1 MDVLTTAI
9 EIILS
14 LLALWLLRT
23 YPKTVSILFVL
34 VAYFLRDQLNTH
46 RRDGYEI
53 IGKKTMKAAIFAP
66 GIGEHGV
73 TVDDISVPNHASHEL
88 LIQVNAA
95 GLNPSNFKVNMA
107 RIPFFRHTKSGKHV
121 IGYDVEG
128 VVLSSG
134 TAPEC
139 ESFALGARVYGFAS
153 GGSIAEYALVA
164 CTRAARS
171 PTTLTSV
178 QTAGLPV
185 VALTSQ
191 EAWDRTNLK
200 KGDSALVI
208 GASGGCGTFGVT
220 LAKALG
226 ATVTGIC
233 STKNVKLVY
242 ELGADAVVDYR
253 KTLEMDKLKAG
264 GKQFDVIYD
273 TVTSFA
279 PEDPD
284 YEPDMRPLLKQGG
297 RYVAINGSPLDWI
310 LGIWEKILFKKYFGM
325 KIQREHYDL
334 FLLTPTTEKLE
345 RVATLLDAGKIS
357 PTIMD
362 MTYHLT
368 EDDLNKAFTRMKS
381 RRVVGKICFE
391 MIHVAHV

>member
-1 MDVLTTAI
+1 M
-9 EIILS
+9 
-14 LLALWLLRT
+14 
-23 YPKTVSILFVL
+23 
-34 VAYFLRDQLNTH
+34 
-46 RRDGYEI
+46 
-53 IGKKTMKAAIFAP
+53 
-66 GIGEHGV
+66 
-73 TVDDISVPNHASHEL
+73 
-88 LIQVNAA
+88 
-95 GLNPSNFKVNMA
+95 
-107 RIPFFRHTKSGKHV
+107 
-121 IGYDVEG
+121 
-128 VVLSSG
+128 
-134 TAPEC
+134 
-139 ESFALGARVYGFAS
+139 
-153 GGSIAEYALVA
+153 
-164 CTRAARS
+164 
-171 PTTLTSV
+171 
-178 QTAGLPV
+178 
-185 VALTSQ
+185 ALTSQ

-334 FLLTPTTEKLE
+334 FLLTPT
-345 RVATLLDAGKIS
+345 VDIS
-357 PTIMD
+357 V
-362 MTYHLT
+362 
-368 EDDLNKAFTRMKS
+368 S
-381 RRVVGKICFE
+381 
-391 MIHVAHV
+391 